1 MYFFIF
7 SWCLN
12 TRTSMIKTNVFFSIL
27 LVFSFGGSVGSIGE
41 QPVLGRQYVW
51 CMLVVLL
58 VHLPVPTTN
67 RRARVT
73 LGVAC
78 IRARLI
84 FLRCLQTRTSRI
96 KTNAIFFRCDCSGTR
111 LVVTLINAYNPHLQ
125 LFTTVLLRSEFLTT
139 GAVEVSVREI
149 CLYYTCWWYS
159 LCNFPYRQQNEN
171 TCSYHFDCWIYT
183 NMYFFIFIVCLN
195 TITSMINTNVFSIL
209 LMFRW
214 NTGIRSRARCFT
226 STRKEG
232 TGVSVP
238 RVCRECVTSDSWVCH
253 ECVMSGLFLF

>member
-1 MYFFIF
+1 
-7 SWCLN
+7 
-12 TRTSMIKTNVFFSIL
+12 
-27 LVFSFGGSVGSIGE
+27 
-41 QPVLGRQYVW
+41 
-51 CMLVVLL
+51 MLVVLL

-96 KTNAIFFRCDCSGTR
+96 KTNAIFYRCDCSGTR

-159 LCNFPYRQQNEN
+159 LCNFQYRQHYEN
-171 TCSYHFDCWIYT
+171 TCSGSLCLLNLYEHV
-183 NMYFFIFIVCLN
+183 FF
-195 TITSMINTNVFSIL
+195 
-209 LMFRW
+209 
-214 NTGIRSRARCFT
+214 
-226 STRKEG
+226 
-232 TGVSVP
+232 
-238 RVCRECVTSDSWVCH
+238 
-253 ECVMSGLFLF
+253 LFLFYV